1 MKSHKEMIKEINQ
14 CVRKNFSKILVS
26 LLITVIFSFV
36 IKILST
42 VLTLTSFSLILG
54 LVLEF
59 FTIYVTVFLY
69 YGLSVII
76 GNFYKNKPTIL
87 GDLLAGRQDSK
98 RICGLSLRL
107 FGLIFLSTF
116 IVSTTIMSLLL
127 DPTTGI
133 TVEYLETIFDAISK
147 YSYVVYILLILF
159 CVSNLLIFPVMYN
172 NKNQQIRAALQES
185 RRLIKR
191 RILNFIWFYIKTAK
205 IPLLAI
211 IGLYILGYFVPE
223 TLSVIVYVENALYY
237 IAGLYLIF
245 AINAYY
251 YELVGYSENKAA
263 EEVFET
269 LQIGEN
275 TPLMEETEKESNSV
289 EDEEC

>member
-1 MKSHKEMIKEINQ
+1 MKSHKEMIKEINS

-42 VLTLTSFSLILG
+42 VLTLTSFSSILG

-87 GDLLAGRQDSK
+87 GDLLAGKQDSK

-191 RILNFIWFYIKTAK
+191 RILNFIWFFIKTAK

-263 EEVFET
+263 VEVFET

>member
-26 LLITVIFSFV
+26 SLITVIFSFV

-205 IPLLAI
+205 LPLLAI

>member
-1 MKSHKEMIKEINQ
+1 MKSHKEMIKEINS

-42 VLTLTSFSLILG
+42 VLTLTSFSSILG

-98 RICGLSLRL
+98 RIGGLSLRL

-116 IVSTTIMSLLL
+116 IVSSVIMFFYFKSSN
-127 DPTTGI
+127 
-133 TVEYLETIFDAISK
+133 VIFDMTLTTDVAFEEVQEILDIFAK
-147 YSYVVYILLILF
+147 YSFVVYILLAFF
-159 CVSNLLIFPVMYN
+159 CIPNILIFPVMYN
-172 NKNQQIRAALQES
+172 NENQLIKNALQES
-185 RRLIKR
+185 RRIIKGK
-191 RILNFIWFYIKTAK
+191 ILNFIWFFLKTAK
-205 IPLLAI
+205 LPLLGI
-211 IGLYILGYFVPE
+211 FFFGILGFFLPSIF
-223 TLSVIVYVENALYY
+223 TLIMYVITALFY
-237 IAGLYLIF
+237 ITGIYLIF

-251 YELVGYSENKAA
+251 YELIGYTENQEI
-263 EEVFET
+263 EEITEI
-269 LQIGEN
+269 LQIEEN
-275 TPLMEETEKESNSV
+275 NSFEDKE
-289 EDEEC
+289 C

>member
-42 VLTLTSFSLILG
+42 VLTLTSLSLILG